1 MIKKLCILLLSV
13 CTVAPLMAQHHSKV
27 DASFAPKKGQWQVSA
42 VIGSSQMF
50 DQNMNYLL
58 PTYYN
63 YSYGGNANFN
73 NPVGLPNQGQN
84 LVSGNNQSGD
94 PGIFLNLGTLNSNSL
109 INLIGIQ
116 GKYFLTDHWDV
127 NLMFSMNINATPS
140 KDFVEGD
147 YTVTEL
153 PIQDYKYMEGRVEN
167 AWNVALGSNYYF
179 NTRNERIN
187 LYAGGVLGWQMGRI
201 TTASPYTGETYI
213 PSDETTSGSNV
224 DIPDYPGNLPSGPNG
239 DLGDQNQDGN
249 WDGNVGI
256 TNPGTEDVEE
266 DIQVYVPN
274 SRAGQIFGL
283 RVGAVAGIEY
293 SVAKGLVFGF
303 EVQPVSYRYDHIQI
317 CPKGS
322 AAYKVGHHSIGL
334 FATPNLKIGF
344 RF

>member
-13 CTVAPLMAQHHSKV
+13 CTVAPLAAQHYSGG

-42 VIGSSQMF
+42 VIGNSQMF
-50 DQNMNYLL
+50 NQDMYYLL
-58 PTYYN
+58 PTYW
-63 YSYGGNANFN
+63 NADMEGSKGFD
-73 NPVGLPNQGQN
+73 NPVGLPGENGTDFK
-84 LVSGNNQSGD
+84 SED
-94 PGIFLNLGTLNSNSL
+94 PGFYLGLGELNTNSL
-109 INLIGIQ
+109 VNLIGIQ
-116 GKYFLTDHWDV
+116 GKYFLTDNWDV

-140 KDFVEGD
+140 KDYIEGD
-147 YTVTEL
+147 HSVPEM
-153 PIQDYKYMEGRVEN
+153 PIQDYKYVEGRIDN

-201 TTASPYTGETYI
+201 ETTTPYTGETI
-213 PSDETTSGSNV
+213 VDE
-224 DIPDYPGNLPSGPNG
+224 
-239 DLGDQNQDGN
+239 DLG
-249 WDGNVGI
+249 
-256 TNPGTEDVEE
+256 EDYDSDLGEDLNEE
-266 DIQVYVPN
+266 SVQLYTPN

>member
-13 CTVAPLMAQHHSKV
+13 CTVAPLAAQHYSGG

-42 VIGSSQMF
+42 VIGNNQMF
-50 DQNMNYLL
+50 NQNMEYLL
-58 PTYYN
+58 PTYWTEQN
-63 YSYGGNANFN
+63 GFD
-73 NPVGLPNQGQN
+73 NPVGLPGTSDLPNK
-84 LVSGNNQSGD
+84 SGD
-94 PGIFLNLGTLNSNSL
+94 PGLYLNLGNLNSNSL
-109 INLIGIQ
+109 VNLIGIQ
-116 GKYFLTDHWDV
+116 GKYFLTDNWDV
-127 NLMFSMNINATPS
+127 NLMFSMNINATPA
-140 KDFVEGD
+140 KDYIEGD
-147 YTVTEL
+147 HTVPEM
-153 PIQDYKYMEGRVEN
+153 PIQDYKYLEGRINN
-167 AWNVALGSNYYF
+167 AWNVAIGSNYYF

-201 TTASPYTGETYI
+201 ETTTPYTGETI
-213 PSDETTSGSNV
+213 VDE
-224 DIPDYPGNLPSGPNG
+224 
-239 DLGDQNQDGN
+239 DLG
-249 WDGNVGI
+249 
-256 TNPGTEDVEE
+256 EDYDPDLGEDLNEE
-266 DIQVYVPN
+266 SVQLYTPN

-293 SVAKGLVFGF
+293 SLAKGLVFGF

>member
-13 CTVAPLMAQHHSKV
+13 CTVAPLAAQHYSGG

-42 VIGSSQMF
+42 VIGNNQMF
-50 DQNMNYLL
+50 NQNMEYLL
-58 PTYYN
+58 PTYWTEWN
-63 YSYGGNANFN
+63 GFD
-73 NPVGLPNQGQN
+73 NPVGLPGTSDLPNK
-84 LVSGNNQSGD
+84 SGD
-94 PGIFLNLGTLNSNSL
+94 PGLYLNLGNLNSNSL
-109 INLIGIQ
+109 VNLIGIQ
-116 GKYFLTDHWDV
+116 GKYFLTDNWDV
-127 NLMFSMNINATPS
+127 NLMFSMNINATPA
-140 KDFVEGD
+140 KDYIEGD
-147 YTVTEL
+147 HTVPEM
-153 PIQDYKYMEGRVEN
+153 PIQDYKYLEGRINN
-167 AWNVALGSNYYF
+167 AWNVAIGSNYYF

-201 TTASPYTGETYI
+201 ETTTPYTGETI
-213 PSDETTSGSNV
+213 VDE
-224 DIPDYPGNLPSGPNG
+224 
-239 DLGDQNQDGN
+239 DLG
-249 WDGNVGI
+249 
-256 TNPGTEDVEE
+256 EDYDPDLDEDLNEE
-266 DIQVYVPN
+266 SVQLYTPN

>member
-13 CTVAPLMAQHHSKV
+13 CTVAPLAAQHYSGG

-42 VIGSSQMF
+42 VIGNNQMF
-50 DQNMNYLL
+50 NQNMEYLL
-58 PTYYN
+58 PTYWTEQN
-63 YSYGGNANFN
+63 GFD
-73 NPVGLPNQGQN
+73 NPVGLPGTSDLPNK
-84 LVSGNNQSGD
+84 SGD
-94 PGIFLNLGTLNSNSL
+94 PGLYLNLGNLNSNSL
-109 INLIGIQ
+109 VNLIGIQ
-116 GKYFLTDHWDV
+116 GKYFLTDNWDV
-127 NLMFSMNINATPS
+127 NLMFSMNINATPA
-140 KDFVEGD
+140 KDYIEGD
-147 YTVTEL
+147 HTVPEM
-153 PIQDYKYMEGRVEN
+153 PIQDYKYLEGRINN
-167 AWNVALGSNYYF
+167 AWNVAIGSNYYF

-201 TTASPYTGETYI
+201 ETTTPYTGETI
-213 PSDETTSGSNV
+213 VDE
-224 DIPDYPGNLPSGPNG
+224 
-239 DLGDQNQDGN
+239 DLG
-249 WDGNVGI
+249 
-256 TNPGTEDVEE
+256 EDYDPDLDEDLNEE
-266 DIQVYVPN
+266 SVQLYTPN

>member
-13 CTVAPLMAQHHSKV
+13 CTVAPLAAQHYSGG

-42 VIGSSQMF
+42 VIGNNQMF
-50 DQNMNYLL
+50 NQNMEYLL
-58 PTYYN
+58 PTYWTQRN
-63 YSYGGNANFN
+63 DFD
-73 NPVGLPNQGQN
+73 NPVGLPGTSDLPNK
-84 LVSGNNQSGD
+84 SGD
-94 PGIFLNLGTLNSNSL
+94 PGLYLNLGNLNSNSL
-109 INLIGIQ
+109 VNLIGIQ
-116 GKYFLTDHWDV
+116 GKYFLTDNWDV
-127 NLMFSMNINATPS
+127 NLMFSMNINATPA
-140 KDFVEGD
+140 KDYIEGD
-147 YTVTEL
+147 HTVPEM
-153 PIQDYKYMEGRVEN
+153 PIQDYKYLEGRINN
-167 AWNVALGSNYYF
+167 AWNVAIGSNYYF

-201 TTASPYTGETYI
+201 ETTTPYTGETI
-213 PSDETTSGSNV
+213 VDE
-224 DIPDYPGNLPSGPNG
+224 
-239 DLGDQNQDGN
+239 DLG
-249 WDGNVGI
+249 
-256 TNPGTEDVEE
+256 E
-266 DIQVYVPN
+266 DIDPDLGEDLNEESVQLYTPN

-293 SVAKGLVFGF
+293 SLAKGLVFGF